1 MKIYLFDTKKSSL
14 PFLKAFC
21 EKHNHRIFTAK
32 ENDSKKVKV
41 LIDF

>member
-21 EKHNHRIFTAK
+21 ERHNHRIFTAK
-32 ENDSKKVKV
+32 ENASAKGKGADR
-41 LIDF
+41 F